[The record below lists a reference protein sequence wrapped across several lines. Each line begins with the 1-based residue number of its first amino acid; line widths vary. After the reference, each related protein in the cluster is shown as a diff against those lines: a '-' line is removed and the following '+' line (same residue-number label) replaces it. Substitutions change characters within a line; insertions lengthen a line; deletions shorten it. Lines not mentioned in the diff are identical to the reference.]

1 MLIQNSL
8 NLNMRIMF
16 CLVAGLTIFF
26 GCKPDREFE
35 APDTTAPIGDASN
48 ILPGTIRVNE
58 FVTVG
63 STFGNELD
71 SIGSTSDWLELYNTT
86 NDTIFFK
93 NGEWTLTDSVGWY
106 DKWVMPDTFIS
117 PKGFLVIWCDDMD
130 TTITQLHASFKL
142 SSGGEDIGLYYSKAG
157 AARIAVDEFTYTQ
170 QSASTSQARYPDGS
184 TNWIVSGNPS
194 LELPNL
200 P

>member
-1 MLIQNSL
+1 MKKIFYCILFISVLIS
-8 NLNMRIMF
+8 
-16 CLVAGLTIFF
+16 
-26 GCKPDREFE
+26 CKKDREFE
-35 APDTTAPIGDASN
+35 EPSETAPLGGANN

-58 FVTVG
+58 FVAVG
-63 STFGNELD
+63 SVHGNELD

-86 NDTIFFK
+86 NDTIFFA
-93 NGEWTLTDSVGWY
+93 NGEWTLTDSIGWF

-117 PKGFLVIWCDDMD
+117 PKGFLVVGCDDLD

-142 SSGGEDIGLYYSKAG
+142 SSGGEDIGLYYKESG
-157 AARIAVDEFTYTQ
+157 AARVAVDEFTYTQ
-170 QSASTSQARYPDGS
+170 QSAATSQARYPDGS
-184 TNWIVSGNPS
+184 TNWIISANPS

>member
-1 MLIQNSL
+1 MLIHKEENL
-8 NLNMRIMF
+8 YMKNLNTFCVILMF
-16 CLVAGLTIFF
+16 ALS
-26 GCKPDREFE
+26 CKPDREFE
-35 APDTTAPIGDASN
+35 TPEETAPVGGANN
-48 ILPGTIRVNE
+48 IMTGTIRVNE

-63 STFGNELD
+63 SMFGNELD

-117 PKGFLVIWCDDMD
+117 PKGFLVVWCDDMD

-142 SSGGEDIGLYYSKAG
+142 SSGGEDIGLYYNKPG
-157 AARIAVDEFTYTQ
+157 AARLAVDEFTYTQ

-194 LELPNL
+194 LQLPNL

>member
-1 MLIQNSL
+1 MIFAIMKKIFYCILFISVLIS
-8 NLNMRIMF
+8 
-16 CLVAGLTIFF
+16 
-26 GCKPDREFE
+26 CKPDREFE
-35 APDTTAPIGDASN
+35 EPSETAPIGNANN

-63 STFGNELD
+63 SVYGNELD

-86 NDTIFFK
+86 NDTIFFA
-93 NGEWTLTDSVGWY
+93 NGEWTLTDSIGWF

-117 PKGFLVIWCDDMD
+117 PKGFLVVWCDDLD

-142 SSGGEDIGLYYSKAG
+142 SSGGEDIGLYYKKSG
-157 AARIAVDEFTYTQ
+157 TVRVAVDEFTYTQ
-170 QSASTSQARYPDGS
+170 QSAATSQARYPDGS
-184 TNWIVSGNPS
+184 TNWIISANPS